1 MDGCVF
7 KSVQLLQCSCVQVGV
22 SHRHPTGV
30 GCTHHSHTHH
40 IIHTHHE
47 KGGEELDRG
56 SLVSATCALH
66 RLVHRRGGLW
76 PSLEDPSGGFS
87 SEESYLV
94 VSYDEVGPQ
103 MLADVLAAYL
113 HWFGGMTLADAIKV
127 GMMCFSVVVLGGGR
141 LWTQ

>member
-1 MDGCVF
+1 MGGCMQDTPRVYAHARMY
-7 KSVQLLQCSCVQVGV
+7 LLYWACVHATSTTQD
-22 SHRHPTGV
+22 
-30 GCTHHSHTHH
+30 
-40 IIHTHHE
+40 
-47 KGGEELDRG
+47 GEELDRG

-76 PSLEDPSGGFS
+76 PSLEDPSGGFA

-113 HWFGGMTLADAIKV
+113 HWFGGMTLTDAIKV
-127 GMMCFSVVVLGGGR
+127 R
-141 LWTQ
+141 D